1 VSIISKKSFILDEDD
16 DKDISTYT
24 LPSLVTSN
32 PEVISIKKS
41 ATWSAF
47 LHVFVPALIWF
58 ISIVLLLLGINLS
71 LFNKV
76 KPQPKKDIEFVL
88 VDKPGKP
95 RDPNTKNRS
104 DMDSRSGG
112 INDPNRKVSMPSP
125 APQKQQK
132 PSAAANNANKII
144 KKQQQQV
151 VQKPTKSVQPKPAQ
165 QPNVVEKPSPAKPP
179 AEGAPFPLLSAPS
192 IASSLL

>member
-1 VSIISKKSFILDEDD
+1 MSIISKKSFILDDEDD
-16 DKDISTYT
+16 DNIETYT
-24 LPSLVTSN
+24 LPSLVTSK
-32 PEVISIKKS
+32 PETISIEKS
-41 ATWSAF
+41 MSWSAF
-47 LHVFVPALIWF
+47 LHVFIPALIWF

-112 INDPNRKVSMPSP
+112 VNDPTRKVSMPSP
-125 APQKQQK
+125 PPQKQQK

-144 KKQQQQV
+144 KKQQQQI
-151 VQKPTKSVQPKPAQ
+151 KQ
-165 QPNVVEKPSPAKPP
+165 QMELFSY
-179 AEGAPFPLLSAPS
+179 LLHHMPY
-192 IASSLL
+192 